1 MSDPARVLT
10 PDEQAEH
17 RALSAAIRHTLVP
30 VPTTDEARL
39 DAMETSPIGTIAS
52 LGVSAAGGSQ
62 ASQDLALGL
71 GAAAE
76 GVGLSVTG
84 SRAGPATAFL
94 GAQTGESAYPVD
106 KARRIDVAGGAA
118 NPVYANAYKD
128 DLRAD
133 MDKPHVSDPALERII
148 KPLWRKTATIGS
160 GSTAAALRYE
170 MFTGERVGG
179 LDHSLKVQESI
190 KALSSW
196 LQNNPTA
203 SPGDRAAA
211 ENVLADL
218 QNAMSGN

>member
-1 MSDPARVLT
+1 MSNPSRVLT

-17 RALSAAIRHTLVP
+17 RALNAAIRHTLI
-30 VPTTDEARL
+30 PTPTPDEARL
-39 DAMETSPIGTIAS
+39 DAMEASPLGTIAS

-76 GVGLSVTG
+76 GVGLSVAG
-84 SRAGPATAFL
+84 SRTGPATAFL
-94 GAQTGESAYPVD
+94 GAQTGESAYAID

-118 NPVYANAYKD
+118 NPVYADAYKD

-133 MDKPHVSDPALERII
+133 MDKPHVSDPNLERIMDS
-148 KPLWRKTATIGS
+148 LYRKTATVGS

-170 MFTGERVGG
+170 MFTRERVGG
-179 LDHSLKVQESI
+179 REHSLKVPESI

-196 LQNNPTA
+196 LRNNPTA

-211 ENVLADL
+211 ENVLIDL
-218 QNAMSGN
+218 QNAMNAN